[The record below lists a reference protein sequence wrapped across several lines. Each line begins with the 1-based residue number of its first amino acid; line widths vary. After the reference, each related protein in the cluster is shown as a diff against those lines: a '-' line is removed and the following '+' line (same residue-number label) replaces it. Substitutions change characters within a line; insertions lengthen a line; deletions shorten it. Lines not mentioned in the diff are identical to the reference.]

1 MRDKDKDYKDTLNLP
16 KTDFPM
22 RANLSTQE
30 PKQLEK
36 WQKTEIYQKIRQK
49 RAGCEKYVLN
59 AGPPYANG
67 DIHIGHAVNKILK
80 DIVIKAKNL
89 SGYDA
94 PFVPGWDCHG
104 LPIELNVEKKIGKP
118 GVDVDPK
125 VFRQACKDYAKSQIA
140 LQKASFQRLGVFGD
154 WENPYLTM
162 DNAYQANI
170 VRALGQIL
178 DKGYLHKGFKP
189 VHWCIACGSALAE
202 AEVEYK
208 VKSSHE
214 IDVCFPIQDLT
225 SLQQKMSFN
234 DFNQNFPKNVSVII
248 WTTTPWTLPANEAV
262 ALHPNLHYALVHAFF
277 SGVPKWLILA
287 EEMLPSCMERYG
299 CTHYEVLG
307 SVLGKDLE
315 HLKLHHP
322 FYEDK
327 IVPIVLGLHVT
338 TETGTGA

>member
-140 LQKASFQRLGVFGD
+140 LQKASFQRLGVLKRNLAFS
-154 WENPYLTM
+154 
-162 DNAYQANI
+162 I
-170 VRALGQIL
+170 VFAGL
-178 DKGYLHKGFKP
+178 
-189 VHWCIACGSALAE
+189 S
-202 AEVEYK
+202 
-208 VKSSHE
+208 
-214 IDVCFPIQDLT
+214 
-225 SLQQKMSFN
+225 
-234 DFNQNFPKNVSVII
+234 KN
-248 WTTTPWTLPANEAV
+248 
-262 ALHPNLHYALVHAFF
+262 
-277 SGVPKWLILA
+277 
-287 EEMLPSCMERYG
+287 
-299 CTHYEVLG
+299 
-307 SVLGKDLE
+307 
-315 HLKLHHP
+315 
-322 FYEDK
+322 
-327 IVPIVLGLHVT
+327 
-338 TETGTGA
+338 